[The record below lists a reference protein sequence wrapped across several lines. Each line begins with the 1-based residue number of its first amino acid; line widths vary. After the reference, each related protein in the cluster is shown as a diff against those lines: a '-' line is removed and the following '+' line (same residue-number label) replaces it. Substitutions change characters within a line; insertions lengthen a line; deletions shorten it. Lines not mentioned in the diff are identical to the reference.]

1 LRELREGDRQEAG
14 SKAVSLARLAHAG
27 VPVPSGFLVT
37 ASAYREHL
45 EANDLSGEI
54 RESVRELAAC
64 DAGKRRAVLEVLR
77 SRICEAPV
85 PRELAGEIEG
95 MYLDLGAETVAV
107 RSSAT
112 AEDLPGSSFAGQ
124 YDTYLDVNS
133 FPRCI
138 DAVKR
143 CWASLWT
150 ERAFDYRE
158 ANGFDHLAVD
168 MAVIVQELV
177 EADAAGVLFAAD
189 PVTARADR
197 ITVEAVRGLG
207 EALVSGRAVPDRFV
221 LSKRGLG
228 VIKTVVGGDG
238 SGEPCMAERD
248 IQLLGL
254 YAMRAEAI
262 FRQPLDMEWAVRD
275 GRVYLLQARP
285 ITALGVERSWD
296 DRQVWSNMNT
306 GEILPDVVTPAT
318 WTLAE
323 LLVNKIFG
331 SIFGRMGIDFGPH
344 PLIGRVA
351 GRAYFNLN
359 TMVGALGSFPG
370 LRKMDVGQMLGGAQ
384 GGINDA
390 AEGLRDVAIPAED
403 IPDLH
408 FSMWRVLVRIPS
420 FLAWFYTLSL
430 EKGQEFL
437 DDLASRLA
445 ARRELQ
451 PGDLSEEE
459 LVSQLGFMRSALT
472 DSDAII
478 GIAARG
484 MYYFM
489 ALDRICRSWL
499 GDYRGISANRLCV
512 GLEGMDSAEA
522 GFELWRLAQE
532 AHEIPAL
539 ESAVLRGRPFAE
551 LRGELLGTEREA
563 DFLARWERF
572 MYDHGHHAR
581 GELELSNPRWSEDP
595 DSILDMLRVYLRSMD
610 HVDPLA
616 KLSENE
622 TVRRELTLRC
632 NRLLRN
638 PVKRRIFNHF
648 LAEAQHGLLMR
659 ENVKS
664 EAVRAIAMMRRV
676 LLEIGNRLAARGMFS
691 DDTDIFFLSL
701 DEVEAVLH
709 GESRLN
715 VLETVSARREEYEKD
730 KAIAPPSVIFG
741 VFDSDDF
748 VEDEVDLEA
757 EVLTGLAVCPGVVSG
772 PARVMLR
779 SDSGQ
784 VQPGEIMVAP
794 FTDPGWTPH
803 FLTAAGIVMDMGGLL
818 SHGSIVAREYG
829 IPTVVNVGPATRII
843 KTGQIVQVDGG
854 RGTVRILR

>member
-1 LRELREGDRQEAG
+1 L
-14 SKAVSLARLAHAG
+14 SLALLAHAG
-27 VPVPSGFLVT
+27 ILVPPGFLIM

-45 EANDLSGEI
+45 EANGLNGEI
-54 RESVRELAAC
+54 EERARELAVCDAGRRSAILEAFRRGICEAPMPRELAA
-64 DAGKRRAVLEVLR
+64 
-77 SRICEAPV
+77 
-85 PRELAGEIEG
+85 EIESRYAG
-95 MYLDLGAETVAV
+95 LEAETVAV

-112 AEDLPGSSFAGQ
+112 AEDLTGSSFAGQ
-124 YDTYLDVNS
+124 YDTYLDVDS
-133 FPRCI
+133 AARCI

-150 ERAFDYRE
+150 DRAFDYRE

-168 MAVIVQELV
+168 MAVIVQKLV
-177 EADAAGVLFAAD
+177 KADAAGVLFTAD

-207 EALVSGRAVPDRFV
+207 EALVSGRAVPDRFL
-221 LSKRGLG
+221 LSKRGLA
-228 VIKTVVGGDG
+228 VIKTVVCGDG
-238 SGEPCMAERD
+238 SGEPCLGEREA
-248 IQLLGL
+248 QLLGL
-254 YAMRAEAI
+254 YAMRAEAL
-262 FRQPLDMEWAVRD
+262 FRQPLDMEWAARD

-285 ITALGVERSWD
+285 ITALGVERSWE
-296 DRQVWSNMNT
+296 DRQVWTNMNT

-344 PLIGRVA
+344 PVIGRVA

-370 LRKMDVGQMLGGAQ
+370 LRKMDVGEMLGGAQ
-384 GGINDA
+384 GGINDS
-390 AEGLRDVAIPAED
+390 AEGLRDVTIPEED
-403 IPDLH
+403 IPDLQ
-408 FSMWRVLVRIPS
+408 FSLWRVLVRVPS

-437 DDLASRLA
+437 NDLASKLA
-445 ARRELQ
+445 ARRELRLR
-451 PGDLSEEE
+451 DLSDEE
-459 LVSQLGFMRSALT
+459 LVSQLSFMRSALT

-484 MYYFM
+484 MYSFM

-499 GDYRGISANRLCV
+499 GEYRGISANRLCV

-522 GFELWRLAQE
+522 GFELWRLAQD
-532 AHEIPAL
+532 AHEIPEL
-539 ESAVLRGRPFAE
+539 ESAVLRGDHFDD
-551 LRGELLGTEREA
+551 LRGEIIGTEKGA
-563 DFLARWERF
+563 VFLARWERF
-572 MYDHGHHAR
+572 MHDHGHHAR
-581 GELELSNPRWSEDP
+581 GELELCNPRWSEDP
-595 DSILDMLRVYLRSMD
+595 DGILDMLRIYLRSMD
-610 HVDPLA
+610 RVDPLA

-622 TVRRELTLRC
+622 TVRRELTQRC

-676 LLEIGNRLAARGMFS
+676 LLEIGNRLAARGILS
-691 DDTDIFFLSL
+691 GDTDIFFLSL
-701 DEVEAVLH
+701 DEVEEVLR
-709 GESRLN
+709 GEGRLN
-715 VLETVSARREEYEKD
+715 VLETVGARREEYEKD
-730 KAIAPPSVIFG
+730 RAITPPSVIFG
-741 VFDSDDF
+741 VLDPDDF
-748 VEDEVDLEA
+748 VEDEVDLGA
-757 EVLTGLAVCPGVVSG
+757 EVLTGLPVCPGVVSG

-803 FLTAAGIVMDMGGLL
+803 FLTASGIVMDMGGLL

-854 RGTVRILR
+854 RGIVRILR